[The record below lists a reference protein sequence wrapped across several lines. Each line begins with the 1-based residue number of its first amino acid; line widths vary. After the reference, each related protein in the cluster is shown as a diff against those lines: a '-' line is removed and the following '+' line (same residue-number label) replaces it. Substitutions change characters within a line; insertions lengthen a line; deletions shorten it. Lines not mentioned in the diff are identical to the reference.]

1 MNKKNSIKKL
11 SYRYISNS
19 YLETIN
25 HKSTKKFILFSKSG
39 KKIKTKKDLALYIK
53 NLSSNQYIFGIYDNK
68 KHLANFKIT
77 IKKQVAEIGFL
88 VFLKYRGKK
97 LIYKNFKKIKNLNL
111 LKKNKIKYLI
121 LGVDKKNQRAIK
133 LYKNL
138 GFKFKR
144 HSNTIMNYK
153 L

>member
-1 MNKKNSIKKL
+1 M
-11 SYRYISNS
+11 
-19 YLETIN
+19 
-25 HKSTKKFILFSKSG
+25 
-39 KKIKTKKDLALYIK
+39 YIK
-53 NLSSNQYIFGIYDNK
+53 NLSSNQCIFGIYDGR

-77 IKKQVAEIGFL
+77 IKEKVAEIGFL
-88 VFLKYRGKK
+88 VFLKHRGKK
-97 LIYKNFKKIKNLNL
+97 LIYKNFEKIKNLYL

-121 LGVDKKNQRAIK
+121 LGVDKKNKRAIN

-144 HSNTIMNYK
+144 DSNKIMNYK

>member
-1 MNKKNSIKKL
+1 MNKKNIIKKL
-11 SYRYISNS
+11 SHKYISNS

-39 KKIKTKKDLALYIK
+39 KKIKTKKDLSMYIK
-53 NLSSNQYIFGIYDNK
+53 NLSSNQCIFGIYDGR

-77 IKKQVAEIGFL
+77 IKEKVAEIGFL
-88 VFLKYRGKK
+88 VFLKHRGKK
-97 LIYKNFKKIKNLNL
+97 LIYKNFEKIKNLYL

-121 LGVDKKNQRAIK
+121 LGVDKKNKRAIN

-144 HSNTIMNYK
+144 DSNKIMNYK